1 MLAKK
6 PPTKVPLASDSRA
19 VTVALVD
26 AVNPATTVRE
36 PTSMRARFWWVWLSH
51 WEMLPPT
58 MTPPPVESTA
68 RARTDP
74 QENERSN
81 ASDEAL

>member
-6 PPTKVPLASDSRA
+6 PPTKVPLPSDSRA

-36 PTSMRARFWWVWLSH
+36 PTSMRARFWWV
-51 WEMLPPT
+51 
-58 MTPPPVESTA
+58 
-68 RARTDP
+68 
-74 QENERSN
+74 
-81 ASDEAL
+81 